1 MQGVVSSGVKILPV
15 NVLFS
20 VNFQENPQPSS
31 TARPTHIGIDDF
43 ALKKGHKY
51 MSVVVNHLTG
61 KLVVVLPSREGK
73 ELDEYLL
80 SHPQIQYVTRD

>member
-1 MQGVVSSGVKILPV
+1 MRGVVSSGVKILPV

-20 VNFQENPQPSS
+20 VNLQENPQPSS

-43 ALKKGHKY
+43 ALKKGYKY
-51 MSVVVNHLTG
+51 MSVVLDHLTG
-61 KLVVVLPSREGK
+61 KSVVLPSREGK

-80 SHPQIQYVTRD
+80 SHPKIQYVTHD